1 MHIPLV
7 LSGAGV
13 LPGVHPV
20 DPHHVDIA
28 PTIAALLGI
37 QPPSGAQGRVL
48 SESIRD

>member
-1 MHIPLV
+1 MIKGEPV
-7 LSGAGV
+7 KSGAGL

-37 QPPSGAQGRVL
+37 QPPSAH
-48 SESIRD
+48 RDG